1 MPIYEF
7 RCLKCNDLVE
17 FLLVNKD
24 EKVEMKCPKCRS
36 RELERVMS
44 TTNYATATPASG
56 EKAGSQTRSCSSGT
70 CTTYTIP
77 GHSRE

>member
-17 FLLVNKD
+17 FLLVNTD
-24 EKVEMKCPKCRS
+24 EKIEMKCPKCES

-44 TTNYATATPASG
+44 TTNFAAGNPTAG
-56 EKAGSQTRSCSSGT
+56 EKAGSQTRTCGSGT
-70 CTTYTIP
+70 CTTYNVP
-77 GHSRE
+77 GYSR